1 MIDVFSGQKINIKV
15 KCHIHGFHGKC
26 ENNADKY
33 IFGTCLCDNHYY
45 LISGQFAKNNVISKD
60 KTRSKNDKERM
71 VERKSI

>member
-1 MIDVFSGQKINIKV
+1 MIDVFNNQKIDMKV

-45 LISGQFAKNNVISKD
+45 LISLSLIH
-60 KTRSKNDKERM
+60 
-71 VERKSI
+71 I